1 MAEKAIQLVEK
12 WGAGKIAI
20 GSKYKLKGS
29 DRILELIECEGYPN
43 GKFLFNDGEEFNVG
57 KYFNAFFIENI
68 DATIIAQQPKMRPHI
83 EKMEENIAGAL
94 GIDVNQVNIK
104 ATTEEGLGFTGSG
117 EGISAQAIC
126 MIQSVYEGA
135 VTVADSEGTGRCQS
149 CAGCSRA

>member
-1 MAEKAIQLVEK
+1 MRQFHVQKRGMHMKRLFLIVLDSV
-12 WGAGKIAI
+12 GI
-20 GSKYKLKGS
+20 GELPDAANYGDVGSNTLKSASKSSSFNGMPNMRRL
-29 DRILELIECEGYPN
+29 GY
-43 GKFLFNDGEEFNVG
+43 F
-57 KYFNAFFIENI
+57 NI

-135 VTVADSEGTGRCQS
+135 VTVADSEGTGRCQG